1 MNKGKPTIIEEGIA
15 ELCKE
20 AHDKGLMSAT
30 TVAAEAIAETEV
42 SFIVVGTPSS
52 PEGHLNLNYIYTV
65 AGRIGRA
72 LKEKKERGDIKQM
85 HLVAI
90 RSTVLPGTNQK
101 VGEIIA
107 EESGLVRG
115 VDFTI
120 VSNPEFLRE
129 GTSVEDYF
137 NPPLTLIGTDSE
149 YAELVFREMYK
160 DIKAEFICTDIK
172 VAEMM
177 KYVNNTYHALKIVF
191 GNEVGNIC
199 KSVNVDSHKVME
211 IFCKDKQLN
220 ISPYYF
226 KPGFA
231 YGGSC
236 LPKDLKALKTL
247 AHDNDV
253 DVPVIESIFQSNE
266 NQKKRAIQLIM
277 NQGQRKVGILG
288 LSFKAGTDDLRCS
301 PIVDVVEALLGK
313 VPVTWI
319 DMLRKQGEYVSHCCW
334 KEKAVMEFGDDD
346 EGKII
351 DLRGGDWHNF
361 NYLQQFVSLLTG
373 CRFSSFENVE
383 ENIIW
388 LFSDEEEIKDV
399 KNLPLYNNK
408 ESRCFS
414 IGGNTFLRDS
424 SDHVLIGIDH
434 AELGF
439 GTIAAHG
446 HADALSVQM
455 MVDGKVILADP
466 GTFIYHCNLPMRN
479 EFRKTVNHNTI
490 AMLDDNG
497 NPIDQSQMLGA
508 FLWGKRAHCTL
519 ENFQTSSSVDTLTA
533 SHDGYLPFRHQR
545 TVEFIGKDTSKPILR
560 VKDAM
565 GEGKW
570 VATWMLGADCSV
582 KEEGEEWTIKNDG
595 QIVVLSV
602 GTDVDRIAVE
612 DVEVSEEYGVKRP
625 SKAIRIYGSQPVLSV
640 DFMIIINK

>member
-1 MNKGKPTIIEEGIA
+1 MNISIFGLGYVGCVGAACLAKLGHKVIGVDVNENKVLLMNKGKPTIIEEGIA

-149 YAELVFREMYK
+149 YAEQVFREMYK

-313 VPVTWI
+313 
-319 DMLRKQGEYVSHCCW
+319 G
-334 KEKAVMEFGDDD
+334 
-346 EGKII
+346 
-351 DLRGGDWHNF
+351 
-361 NYLQQFVSLLTG
+361 
-373 CRFSSFENVE
+373 FE
-383 ENIIW
+383 
-388 LFSDEEEIKDV
+388 
-399 KNLPLYNNK
+399 
-408 ESRCFS
+408 
-414 IGGNTFLRDS
+414 
-424 SDHVLIGIDH
+424 
-434 AELGF
+434 
-439 GTIAAHG
+439 
-446 HADALSVQM
+446 
-455 MVDGKVILADP
+455 
-466 GTFIYHCNLPMRN
+466 
-479 EFRKTVNHNTI
+479 
-490 AMLDDNG
+490 
-497 NPIDQSQMLGA
+497 
-508 FLWGKRAHCTL
+508 
-519 ENFQTSSSVDTLTA
+519 
-533 SHDGYLPFRHQR
+533 
-545 TVEFIGKDTSKPILR
+545 
-560 VKDAM
+560 
-565 GEGKW
+565 
-570 VATWMLGADCSV
+570 
-582 KEEGEEWTIKNDG
+582 
-595 QIVVLSV
+595 
-602 GTDVDRIAVE
+602 
-612 DVEVSEEYGVKRP
+612 
-625 SKAIRIYGSQPVLSV
+625 IRIYDRNVKISELTGTNKDFIMAKIPHLQHFVSADLDAVCSESDVLVVTNKEKDFEDVLKKYPGKIVIDLVRQWKEV
-640 DFMIIINK
+640 DYNGKYEGISWGDINQNQEAQNEEHDMNFKQTR